1 MGGRRGRG
9 SSASG
14 REAAPGPRARPRSQ
28 LLRDFECWISHCR
41 VMSGRQGGG
50 SQGFGAASLGESAHG
65 GLGAA
70 AGVTPR
76 ASQAQSQRQ
85 TCSEPRRRQRPGELA
100 RDRTPV
106 GAGRGLLAADPT
118 RVARGLPSRPA
129 PRAPAPTDVVLL
141 FAGDGVAA
149 YLSVLDG
156 RQAPAGTTQS
166 PEAAAAGTGGLG
178 RQGTWDWGGRGRG
191 RGRAKG
197 GPAGATARRVPEA
210 REPLAPR
217 RGQGRGPL
225 TFSRSAPSH
234 PALPGG
240 LACSPGRA
248 PAAKR
253 GQGSDQGCRG
263 PAALEGVGPGA
274 STPPHPRR
282 AGPARPLHAGL
293 TGMPCSWGLSSRLWS
308 SFLEASIFSW
318 SAAST
323 MYLGD
328 GRWGCSWPHRP
339 GWEWELPPGW
349 AQEGAPMGQP
359 ARTTGGPAHVP
370 PRTDPG
376 EAAARS
382 AKLGNTGPVR

>member
-1 MGGRRGRG
+1 MG
-9 SSASG
+9 
-14 REAAPGPRARPRSQ
+14 RA
-28 LLRDFECWISHCR
+28 HT
-41 VMSGRQGGG
+41 GGG
-50 SQGFGAASLGESAHG
+50 
-65 GLGAA
+65 GAA

-100 RDRTPV
+100 QDRTPGGQGGGFLPPIPPGEP
-106 GAGRGLLAADPT
+106 GASPPAPPRPADPRT
-118 RVARGLPSRPA
+118 HRCC
-129 PRAPAPTDVVLL
+129 
-141 FAGDGVAA
+141 
-149 YLSVLDG
+149 LSLCRRWSSSISLG
-156 RQAPAGTTQS
+156 PGWQTGSCGTTQS

-178 RQGTWDWGGRGRG
+178 PAGDLGLGGAGGGRRGGGRGRG
-191 RGRAKG
+191 GGGRRAKG

-240 LACSPGRA
+240 LACSRGRA

-328 GRWGCSWPHRP
+328 GRWGCS
-339 GWEWELPPGW
+339 
-349 AQEGAPMGQP
+349 
-359 ARTTGGPAHVP
+359 
-370 PRTDPG
+370 
-376 EAAARS
+376 
-382 AKLGNTGPVR
+382 